1 MTTKD
6 ARGDVADGL
15 TKILWTASE
24 LDEEADFEDLLEA
37 IRVLRSQWPGS
48 STVTAWRYVRRHA
61 WADVRRALEEEDE
74 QAQRSGLNSA
84 LMAVFLFSL
93 EDPLWRSYARAA
105 TEQRESPEAAKIG
118 YRLLERAAKTDLR
131 ATTEP
136 PAKAGMASDA
146 NTGLSMPPTW
156 LRA

>member
-1 MTTKD
+1 MTDKEGSD
-6 ARGDVADGL
+6 NVAEGL
-15 TKILWTASE
+15 TKMLWTASS

-48 STVTAWRYVRRHA
+48 GTVTAWRYVRRHA

-74 QAQRSGLNSA
+74 QAQRSGMQSA

-93 EDPLWRSYARAA
+93 EDPLWHSYARAA
-105 TEQRESPEAAKIG
+105 TEQRESPEAAKMG
-118 YRLLERAAKTDLR
+118 HRLLEHAAKTDLR
-131 ATTEP
+131 ATTRP
-136 PAKAGMASDA
+136 PATAGMGSDT
-146 NTGLSMPPTW
+146 NTGFSTPPTW